1 MVEKIPKNTKN
12 TVKPYK
18 KDIYDAYVAWRSIP
32 ASMRH
37 NGAGAMAQDFID
49 EDARFVEL
57 LTIKN
62 QSEFAKKYN
71 IENSTLTNWN
81 KLIEK
86 KDVMS
91 EVRQWG
97 QKFTKNVLFSLY
109 RNVLENGN
117 AEEAR
122 LWFQIVEGW
131 NYTKGKADVAPQEH
145 RPVTFTIIDKTT
157 RHEYQPY

>member
-1 MVEKIPKNTKN
+1 M
-12 TVKPYK
+12 PYK
-18 KDIYDAYVAWRSIP
+18 KDIFDAYVAWRSIP

-37 NGAGAMAQDFID
+37 NGAGAMAQDLID
-49 EDARFVEL
+49 EDTRFVEFL
-57 LTIKN
+57 AIKN
-62 QSEFAKKYN
+62 QSEFAQKYSV
-71 IENSTLTNWN
+71 ENSTLTNWN

-117 AEEAR
+117 AEGVR
-122 LWFQIVEGW
+122 LWLQIVEGW
-131 NYTKGKADVAPQEH
+131 NYTKGKADIALPVH
-145 RPVTFTIIDKTT
+145 SPVTFTIIDKTT
-157 RHEYQPY
+157 SHEPQPH